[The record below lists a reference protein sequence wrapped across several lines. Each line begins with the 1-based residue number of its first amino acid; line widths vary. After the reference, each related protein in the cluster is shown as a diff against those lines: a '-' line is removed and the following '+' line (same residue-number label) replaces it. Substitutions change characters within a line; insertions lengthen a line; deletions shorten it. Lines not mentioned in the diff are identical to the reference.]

1 MPFQI
6 PIEEARRLFPDYDFV
21 QSLTASEQKAAF
33 HVRSSGGDDLCLKI
47 VNPNFGLD
55 RLPREVEA
63 MIRVSHPNV
72 VEFVEYNFTVK
83 RTESLHYII
92 EKFIEGTDLSAA
104 LGTQWDHSRTAQVF
118 AELLDGLDELRK
130 VNIVHR
136 DLKPSN
142 IRMRADGKP
151 VIIDFG
157 LARHLDLP
165 DITKTGML
173 VGTPLYFAP
182 EQFTGD
188 RRLIDHRTDLFPVGL
203 LLFYALV
210 GRHPFESAV
219 GDFNTLADAITGSED
234 HFNHPDFT
242 NLPKNWQIVVKK
254 LLSKQREGR
263 FNDAAQAATA
273 IRRVGGLA

>member
-1 MPFQI
+1 MPFQV
-6 PIEEARRLFPDYDFV
+6 PIDEARKHFPDYTFIKA
-21 QSLTASEQKAAF
+21 LTASEQKAAF
-33 HVRSSGGDDLCLKI
+33 HVRSQSGEELCLKI

-63 MIRVSHPNV
+63 MLKVDHPNV
-72 VEFVEYNFTVK
+72 VEFVEYSFTVK
-83 RTESLHYII
+83 RTGSLHYII
-92 EKFIEGTDLSAA
+92 EKFIDGTDLTAE
-104 LGTQWDHSRTAQVF
+104 LGTPWDATRAATVF
-118 AELLDGLDELRK
+118 GELLDGLDELK
-130 VNIVHR
+130 KANVVHR

-165 DITKTGML
+165 DITKTGAW

-182 EQFTGD
+182 EQFIGD
-188 RRLIDHRTDLFPVGL
+188 RKLIDHRTDLFPVGL
-203 LLFYALV
+203 LLYYALV
-210 GRHPFESAV
+210 GRHPFDHAV
-219 GDFNTLADAITGSED
+219 ADINTLADAIRSSDD
-234 HFNHPDFT
+234 HFNHADFAK
-242 NLPKNWQIVVKK
+242 LPNPWKIVVKK

-273 IRRVGGLA
+273 IRKVGGLA

>member
-1 MPFQI
+1 MPFQV
-6 PIEEARRLFPDYDFV
+6 PIDDARRHFPDYTFV
-21 QSLTASEQKAAF
+21 RALTASEQKAAF
-33 HVRSSGGDDLCLKI
+33 HVRSQSGEDLCLKI

-63 MIRVSHPNV
+63 MLRVNHPNV
-72 VEFVEYNFTVK
+72 VEFVEYSFTVK
-83 RTESLHYII
+83 RTGSLHYII
-92 EKFIEGTDLSAA
+92 EKFIDGTDLTDE
-104 LGTQWDHSRTAQVF
+104 LGTPWDTTRAAQVF
-118 AELLDGLDELRK
+118 GELLDGLDELKK
-130 VNIVHR
+130 VNVVHR
-136 DLKPSN
+136 DLEPSN

-151 VIIDFG
+151 VLIDFG

-165 DITKTGML
+165 DITKTGTW

-203 LLFYALV
+203 LLYYALV
-210 GRHPFESAV
+210 GRHPFEHEAT
-219 GDFNTLADAITGSED
+219 DLNTLADAIRGSEN
-234 HFNHPDFT
+234 HFNHADFAG
-242 NLPKNWQIVVKK
+242 LPNGWKIVVKK

-263 FNDAAQAATA
+263 FNDAAQAAVA

>member
-6 PIEEARRLFPDYDFV
+6 PIDDARKLFPDYTFV
-21 QSLTASEQKAAF
+21 TALTASEQKAAF
-33 HVRSSGGDDLCLKI
+33 HVRSASGEELCLKI

-63 MIRVSHPNV
+63 MLRVNHPNV

-83 RTESLHYII
+83 RTGSLHYII
-92 EKFIEGTDLSAA
+92 EKFIEGTDLSTE
-104 LGTQWDHSRTAQVF
+104 LGRAWDTARAAQVF
-118 AELLDGLDELRK
+118 SELLDGLDELK
-130 VNIVHR
+130 KANIVHR

-151 VIIDFG
+151 VVIDFG

-165 DITKTGML
+165 DITKTGTM
-173 VGTPLYFAP
+173 VGTPFYFAP

-203 LLFYALV
+203 LLYYALV

-219 GDFNTLADAITGSED
+219 GDFNTLADAIRGSED
-234 HFNHPDFT
+234 HFNHPDFA
-242 NLPKNWQIVVKK
+242 NLPNGWKIVVKK

-273 IRRVGGLA
+273 IRKVGGLA